1 MKLFTYT
8 GESSALALAEAK
20 QELGDEFSIISQKK
34 LSDGMYEISVAIS
47 EEDLKEAKA
56 KAEQE
61 KQKNET
67 LTAKSNNIADR
78 LELIAQKELEKKR
91 MAQNLQNTLPEDVSL
106 QLSDAVR
113 QISQIAGVSTKIPP
127 KSSYPIPQITKESN
141 PIQDSIKPQDS
152 TKLKEE
158 SQTKAKDKES
168 QSETK
173 KKDSPSSENND
184 LRLIR
189 GEIDR
194 LNDKLK
200 LIQNMFWEE
209 RGPKRDGLIIPHEF
223 AEIYRITKA
232 SGMAKEHLEKIMQ
245 LTLELMPIKMRE
257 NSVLIKRYF
266 REVLRKMVY
275 ARAENLSSNSKNI
288 MMLVGPTGVG
298 KTTTL
303 AKLAARYSR
312 LLNKNYKVGIITLD
326 TYRIGAVDQLMFYAK
341 KMKLSIDTVVDT
353 EEFVNALDSLKY
365 CDYILI
371 DTVGSSQHDRA
382 KLESLKSFVNADPN
396 TKIDVSLVMSATTKY
411 EDLKDIYHTFSTLG
425 IDTLLFTKL
434 DETHS
439 YGNIFSLIYDTK
451 KPVSYFSVGQ
461 EVPNDLNVATSD
473 FLIDC
478 LLDGLIKG

>member
-1 MKLFTYT
+1 MKLFTYA
-8 GESSALALAEAK
+8 GESSTAALAQAK
-20 QELGDEFSIISQKK
+20 KELGDEFSIISQKK
-34 LSDGMYEISVAIS
+34 LNDGSYEISVAIS
-47 EEDLKEAKA
+47 EEDLKEAQA

-61 KQKNET
+61 KQRSDALVTKT
-67 LTAKSNNIADR
+67 NNIAER
-78 LELIAQKELEKKR
+78 LELIAQKEIERKR
-91 MAQNLQNTLPEDVSL
+91 LAQNAPALPEDVSL

-113 QISQIAGVSTKIPP
+113 QISQIAGVASKIPP
-127 KSSYPIPQITKESN
+127 KSPYPQIAKESDSNN
-141 PIQDSIKPQDS
+141 PAN
-152 TKLKEE
+152 KEAPKEKEQKSKENKE
-158 SQTKAKDKES
+158 SQTEN
-168 QSETK
+168 K
-173 KKDSPSSENND
+173 KKDSTLESND
-184 LRLIR
+184 LRIIR

-275 ARAENLSSNSKNI
+275 ARAENLSSNAKNI

-411 EDLKDIYHTFSTLG
+411 EDLKDIYHTFSMLG

-451 KPVSYFSVGQ
+451 KPVSYFSIGQ

>member
-8 GESSALALAEAK
+8 AETSTLALAEAK
-20 QELGDEFSIISQKK
+20 KELGDEFSIISQKK
-34 LSDGMYEISVAIS
+34 TGDGKYEISVAIS
-47 EEDLKEAKA
+47 EEDYKKIKSKEEEQKA
-56 KAEQE
+56 KDELFAAKNNKIAE
-61 KQKNET
+61 
-67 LTAKSNNIADR
+67 R
-78 LELIAQKELEKKR
+78 LEIIAQKELEKKR
-91 MAQNLQNTLPEDVSL
+91 AANLAQNTFPQSNLPEEVSL
-106 QLSDAVR
+106 QLSDTVR
-113 QISQIAGVSTKIPP
+113 QIAQIAGVNSTM
-127 KSSYPIPQITKESN
+127 PQRQSPYKQLEE
-141 PIQDSIKPQDS
+141 KPQEPKEKPKEQKEKPKKEIKDTS
-152 TKLKEE
+152 DFKVLK
-158 SQTKAKDKES
+158 
-168 QSETK
+168 
-173 KKDSPSSENND
+173 
-184 LRLIR
+184 

-209 RGPKRDGLIIPHEF
+209 RGPKKDGLIIPHEF

-275 ARAENLSSNSKNI
+275 ARAENLSSNSKSI

-312 LLNKNYKVGIITLD
+312 MLNKNYKVGIITLD

-382 KLESLKSFVNADPN
+382 KLESLKSFINADPN

-425 IDTLLFTKL
+425 IDTLIFTKL

-439 YGNIFSLIYDTK
+439 YGNIFSLIYETK
-451 KPVSYFSVGQ
+451 KPTSYLSIGQ

-478 LLDGLIKG
+478 LLDGLIKA

>member
-1 MKLFTYT
+1 MKLFTYQAQT
-8 GESSALALAEAK
+8 SSLAIAEAK
-20 QELGDEFSIISQKK
+20 KELGDEFSLISQKK
-34 LSDGMYEISVAIS
+34 LPDGNYEISVAID
-47 EEDLKEAKA
+47 EAELKKIKEQRQNQEAKA
-56 KAEQE
+56 DAFVAKNNSIAE
-61 KQKNET
+61 
-67 LTAKSNNIADR
+67 R
-78 LELIAQKELEKKR
+78 LEIIAAKELEKKR
-91 MAQNLQNTLPEDVSL
+91 ALANAQNLHARLPEDVSL

-113 QISQIAGVSTKIPP
+113 QISQIAGVESKIPAKSPYQDKQISTLAP
-127 KSSYPIPQITKESN
+127 K
-141 PIQDSIKPQDS
+141 
-152 TKLKEE
+152 KEE
-158 SQTKAKDKES
+158 KQE
-168 QSETK
+168 ENK
-173 KKDSPSSENND
+173 KTIKRDKDSGDFRS
-184 LRLIR
+184 LK

-209 RGPKRDGLIIPHEF
+209 RGPKSDGLIIPHEF

-275 ARAENLSSNSKNI
+275 ARQENLSSNAKSI

-303 AKLAARYSR
+303 AKLAARYSKM
-312 LLNKNYKVGIITLD
+312 LNKNYKVGVITLD

-341 KMKLSIDTVVDT
+341 KMKLSIETAVDT
-353 EEFVNALDSLKY
+353 EEFVSALDSLKY

-371 DTVGSSQHDRA
+371 DTIGSSQHDRA
-382 KLESLKSFVNADPN
+382 KLESLKSFVNADSN
-396 TKIDVSLVMSATTKY
+396 AKIDVSLVMSATTKY

-425 IDTLLFTKL
+425 IDTLIFTKL
-434 DETHS
+434 DETRA
-439 YGNIFSLIYDTK
+439 YGNVFSLIYDTK
-451 KPVSYFSVGQ
+451 KPTSYFSIGQ
-461 EVPNDLNVATSD
+461 EVPNDLKVASSD

-478 LLDGLIKG
+478 LLDGLVK

>member
-1 MKLFTYT
+1 MKLFTYKADT
-8 GESSALALAEAK
+8 STLALAEAK
-20 QELGDEFSIISQKK
+20 KELGDEFSIISQKK
-34 LSDGMYEISVAIS
+34 TGDGKYEISVAIS
-47 EEDLKEAKA
+47 EEDYKKIKEKEEEQRAKDELFAA
-56 KAEQE
+56 KNNKVAE
-61 KQKNET
+61 
-67 LTAKSNNIADR
+67 R
-78 LELIAQKELEKKR
+78 LEIIAQKELERKKAANL
-91 MAQNLQNTLPEDVSL
+91 AQTSFPQSNLPEEVSL
-106 QLSDAVR
+106 QLSDTVR
-113 QISQIAGVSTKIPP
+113 QIAQIAGVNSKMPP
-127 KSSYPIPQITKESN
+127 IKSPY
-141 PIQDSIKPQDS
+141 IQ
-152 TKLKEE
+152 
-158 SQTKAKDKES
+158 
-168 QSETK
+168 
-173 KKDSPSSENND
+173 ENNTQKIENTKQEKQEKELDKPKKQSTSDTND
-184 LRLIR
+184 LKILR

-223 AEIYRITKA
+223 AEIYRITKS

-275 ARAENLSSNSKNI
+275 ARAENLSSNAKNI

-312 LLNKNYKVGIITLD
+312 MLNKNYKVGIITLD

-353 EEFVNALDSLKY
+353 EEFINALDSLKY

-382 KLESLKSFVNADPN
+382 KLESLKSFINADPN
-396 TKIDVSLVMSATTKY
+396 AKIDVSLVMSATTKY

-425 IDTLLFTKL
+425 IDTLIFTKL
-434 DETHS
+434 DETNS
-439 YGNIFSLIYDTK
+439 YGNIFSLIYETK
-451 KPVSYFSVGQ
+451 KPTSYFSIGQ

-478 LLDGLIKG
+478 LLDGLIKA

>member
-8 GESSALALAEAK
+8 AETSTLALAEAK
-20 QELGDEFSIISQKK
+20 KELGDEFSIISQKK
-34 LSDGMYEISVAIS
+34 IDDGRYEISVAIS
-47 EEDLKEAKA
+47 EEDYKKIKSKEEEQKA
-56 KAEQE
+56 RDDLFITKNNKIAE
-61 KQKNET
+61 
-67 LTAKSNNIADR
+67 R
-78 LELIAQKELEKKR
+78 LEIIAQKELEKKR
-91 MAQNLQNTLPEDVSL
+91 AANLAQNTFPQSNLPEEVSL
-106 QLSDAVR
+106 QLSDTVR
-113 QISQIAGVSTKIPP
+113 QIAQIAGVNST
-127 KSSYPIPQITKESN
+127 IPQTSPYKQLENKQEERQEKPKQIRETKEK
-141 PIQDSIKPQDS
+141 PKQKEIKD
-152 TKLKEE
+152 L
-158 SQTKAKDKES
+158 
-168 QSETK
+168 
-173 KKDSPSSENND
+173 ND
-184 LRLIR
+184 FKILR

-209 RGPKRDGLIIPHEF
+209 RGPKKDGLIIPHEF
-223 AEIYRITKA
+223 AEIYRITKS
-232 SGMAKEHLEKIMQ
+232 SGMAREHLEKIMQ

-312 LLNKNYKVGIITLD
+312 MLNKNYKVGIITLD

-382 KLESLKSFVNADPN
+382 KLESLKSFINADPN

-425 IDTLLFTKL
+425 IDTLIFTKL

-439 YGNIFSLIYDTK
+439 YGNIFSLIYETK
-451 KPVSYFSVGQ
+451 KPTSYLSIGQ

-478 LLDGLIKG
+478 LLDGLIKA

>member
-8 GESSALALAEAK
+8 AETSTLALAEAK
-20 QELGDEFSIISQKK
+20 KELGDEFSIISQKK
-34 LSDGMYEISVAIS
+34 TGDGKYEISVAIS
-47 EEDLKEAKA
+47 EEDYKKIKSKEEEQKA
-56 KAEQE
+56 KDELFATKNNKIAE
-61 KQKNET
+61 
-67 LTAKSNNIADR
+67 R
-78 LELIAQKELEKKR
+78 LEIIAQKELEKKR
-91 MAQNLQNTLPEDVSL
+91 AANLAQNTFPQSNLPEEVSL
-106 QLSDAVR
+106 QLSDTVR
-113 QISQIAGVSTKIPP
+113 QIAQIAGVNSTM
-127 KSSYPIPQITKESN
+127 PQRRSPYKQLEE
-141 PIQDSIKPQDS
+141 KPQEP
-152 TKLKEE
+152 KE
-158 SQTKAKDKES
+158 KPKK
-168 QSETK
+168 ETK
-173 KKDSPSSENND
+173 DSSD
-184 LRLIR
+184 FKVLK

-209 RGPKRDGLIIPHEF
+209 RGPKKDGLIIPHEF

-312 LLNKNYKVGIITLD
+312 MLNKNYKVGIITLD

-382 KLESLKSFVNADPN
+382 KLESLKSFINADPN

-425 IDTLLFTKL
+425 IDTLIFTKL

-439 YGNIFSLIYDTK
+439 YGNIFSLIYETK
-451 KPVSYFSVGQ
+451 KPTSYLSIGQ

-478 LLDGLIKG
+478 LLDGLIKA

>member
-8 GESSALALAEAK
+8 AETSTIALAEAK
-20 QELGDEFSIISQKK
+20 KELGDEFSIISQKK
-34 LSDGMYEISVAIS
+34 TGDGKYEISVAIS
-47 EEDLKEAKA
+47 EEDYKKIKSKEEEQKA
-56 KAEQE
+56 KDELFAAKNNKIAE
-61 KQKNET
+61 
-67 LTAKSNNIADR
+67 R
-78 LELIAQKELEKKR
+78 LEIIAQKELEKKR
-91 MAQNLQNTLPEDVSL
+91 AANLAQNTFPQSNLPEEVSL
-106 QLSDAVR
+106 QLSDTVR
-113 QISQIAGVSTKIPP
+113 QIAQIAGVNSTM
-127 KSSYPIPQITKESN
+127 PQRQSPYKQLEK
-141 PIQDSIKPQDS
+141 KPQEP
-152 TKLKEE
+152 KE
-158 SQTKAKDKES
+158 KPKK
-168 QSETK
+168 ETK
-173 KKDSPSSENND
+173 DSSD
-184 LRLIR
+184 FKVLK

-209 RGPKRDGLIIPHEF
+209 RGPKKDGLIIPHEF

-312 LLNKNYKVGIITLD
+312 MLNKNYKVGIITLD

-382 KLESLKSFVNADPN
+382 KLESLKSFINADPN

-425 IDTLLFTKL
+425 IDTLIFTKL

-439 YGNIFSLIYDTK
+439 YGNIFSLIYETK
-451 KPVSYFSVGQ
+451 KPTSYLSIGQ

-478 LLDGLIKG
+478 LLDGLIKA

>member
-1 MKLFTYT
+1 MKLFTFTAET
-8 GESSALALAEAK
+8 GAQALAEAK
-20 QELGDEFSIISQKK
+20 KELGDEFSIIAQKK
-34 LSDGMYEISVAIS
+34 LNDGKYEVSVAIS
-47 EEDLKEAKA
+47 EEDLKQAKA
-56 KAEQE
+56 KQQQE
-61 KQKNET
+61 EPPKT
-67 LTAKSNNIADR
+67 NNIAQR
-78 LELIAQKELEKKR
+78 LELIAQKEIERKR
-91 MAQNLQNTLPEDVSL
+91 IAQSMPPLPEDVSL

-113 QISQIAGVSTKIPP
+113 QISQIAGIEPKIPA
-127 KSSYPIPQITKESN
+127 KSPYGEQKTNQAPTKTQTPPQKQMES
-141 PIQDSIKPQDS
+141 K
-152 TKLKEE
+152 K
-158 SQTKAKDKES
+158 KES
-168 QSETK
+168 QP
-173 KKDSPSSENND
+173 DD
-184 LRLIR
+184 LRLIK

-266 REVLRKMVY
+266 REVLRKMVV
-275 ARAENLSSNSKNI
+275 ARAENLSSNAKNI

-353 EEFVNALDSLKY
+353 EEFVNALESLKY

-425 IDTLLFTKL
+425 IDTLVFTKL

-439 YGNIFSLIYDTK
+439 YGNVFSLIYETK
-451 KPVSYFSVGQ
+451 KPVSYFSTGQ
-461 EVPNDLNVATSD
+461 EVPNDLSVATSD

-478 LLDGLIKG
+478 LLDGLIK

>member
-1 MKLFTYT
+1 MKLFTFTAET
-8 GESSALALAEAK
+8 GAQALAEAK
-20 QELGDEFSIISQKK
+20 KELGDEFSIITQKK
-34 LSDGMYEISVAIS
+34 LNDGTYEVSVAIS
-47 EEDLKEAKA
+47 EEDLKQAKA
-56 KAEQE
+56 KRQDEQ
-61 KQKNET
+61 KPKT
-67 LTAKSNNIADR
+67 NNIAER
-78 LELIAQKELEKKR
+78 LELIAQKEIERKR
-91 MAQNLQNTLPEDVSL
+91 IAQNMPPLPEDVSL

-113 QISQIAGVSTKIPP
+113 QISQIAGVESKIPAKFPYGEQKTNQAPTKIQTSQP
-127 KSSYPIPQITKESN
+127 KQIEFKKE
-141 PIQDSIKPQDS
+141 DSKDS
-152 TKLKEE
+152 TPQNKKEL
-158 SQTKAKDKES
+158 QTD
-168 QSETK
+168 
-173 KKDSPSSENND
+173 D
-184 LRLIR
+184 LRLIK

-266 REVLRKMVY
+266 REVLRKMVV
-275 ARAENLSSNSKNI
+275 ARSEKLSSNAKNI
-288 MMLVGPTGVG
+288 IMLVGPTGVG

-353 EEFVNALDSLKY
+353 EEFVSALDSLKY

-382 KLESLKSFVNADPN
+382 KLESLKSFINADPN

-425 IDTLLFTKL
+425 IDTLVFTKL

-439 YGNIFSLIYDTK
+439 YGNVFSLIYETK
-451 KPVSYFSVGQ
+451 KPVSYFSTGQ
-461 EVPNDLNVATSD
+461 EVPNDLSVATSD

-478 LLDGLIKG
+478 LLDGLVK

>member
-1 MKLFTYT
+1 MKLFTYSAET
-8 GESSALALAEAK
+8 SALALAEAK
-20 QELGDEFSIISQKK
+20 KELGDEFSIISQKK
-34 LSDGMYEISVAIS
+34 LADGNYEISVAIS
-47 EEDLKEAKA
+47 EEDLKQLKA
-56 KAEQE
+56 KQEQA
-61 KQKNET
+61 KQESP
-67 LTAKSNNIADR
+67 LPVKSNNIAER
-78 LELIAQKELEKKR
+78 LELIAQKELERKR
-91 MAQNLQNTLPEDVSL
+91 AAQSLQNLPEEVSL

-113 QISQIAGVSTKIPP
+113 QISQIAGVNTKIPP
-127 KSSYPIPQITKESN
+127 KSAYSKESLPLPN
-141 PIQDSIKPQDS
+141 KEDSKPQKQKEALKTETSKSKKQEEAQDS
-152 TKLKEE
+152 T
-158 SQTKAKDKES
+158 
-168 QSETK
+168 
-173 KKDSPSSENND
+173 N
-184 LRLIR
+184 LRIIR
-189 GEIDR
+189 GEIDK
-194 LNDKLK
+194 LNDKIK

-209 RGPKRDGLIIPHEF
+209 RGPKREGLIIPHEF
-223 AEIYRITKA
+223 AEIYRIAKA
-232 SGMAKEHLEKIMQ
+232 SGMAREHLEKIMQ

-275 ARAENLSSNSKNI
+275 ARTENLSSNVKNI
-288 MMLVGPTGVG
+288 IMLVGPTGVG

-353 EEFVNALDSLKY
+353 EEFINALDSLKY

-425 IDTLLFTKL
+425 IDTLIFTKL

-439 YGNIFSLIYDTK
+439 YGNIFSLIYETK
-451 KPVSYFSVGQ
+451 KATSYFSIGQ
-461 EVPNDLNVATSD
+461 EVPNDLMVATSD

-478 LLDGLIKG
+478 LLDGLVRA

>member
-1 MKLFTYT
+1 MKLLTYKA
-8 GESSALALAEAK
+8 ESSTLALAEAK
-20 QELGDEFSIISQKK
+20 KELGDDFSIISQKK
-34 LSDGMYEISVAIS
+34 LFDGSYEIAVSVKKEDWERIQAKKSQIPQDSFVAKNNSVA
-47 EEDLKEAKA
+47 
-56 KAEQE
+56 Q
-61 KQKNET
+61 
-67 LTAKSNNIADR
+67 R
-78 LELIAQKELEKKR
+78 LEQIAIKEIEKKR
-91 MAQNLQNTLPEDVSL
+91 AANASASSLPEDVSL

-113 QISQIAGVSTKIPP
+113 QISQIANLPTQMPP
-127 KSSYPIPQITKESN
+127 KSAINPYKKE
-141 PIQDSIKPQDS
+141 IKPQKIESDS
-152 TKLKEE
+152 KPIENKE
-158 SQTKAKDKES
+158 
-168 QSETK
+168 K
-173 KKDSPSSENND
+173 KQPQENND
-184 LRLIR
+184 LRAIR

-209 RGPKRDGLIIPHEF
+209 KGPKKEGLIIPHEF
-223 AEIYRITKA
+223 AEIFRIAKA
-232 SGMAKEHLEKIMQ
+232 SGMAKEHLDKIMQ

-266 REVLRKMVY
+266 REVLRKMVSC
-275 ARAENLSSNSKNI
+275 RAENLSSKGKNI

-303 AKLAARYSR
+303 AKLAARYSK

-353 EEFVNALDSLKY
+353 EEFIKALDSLKY

-382 KLESLKSFVNADPN
+382 KLEALKAFVNADSN

-425 IDTLLFTKL
+425 IDTLIFTKL

-439 YGNIFSLIYDTK
+439 YGNIFSLIYETK
-451 KPVSYFSVGQ
+451 KPTSYFSIGQ
-461 EVPNDLNVATSD
+461 EVPNDLNVASSD

-478 LLDGLIKG
+478 LLDGLKG

>member
-1 MKLFTYT
+1 MKLFTYQAQT
-8 GESSALALAEAK
+8 SSLAIAEAK
-20 QELGDEFSIISQKK
+20 KELGDEFSLISQKK
-34 LSDGMYEISVAIS
+34 LPDGNYEISVAID
-47 EEDLKEAKA
+47 EAELKKIKEQRQNQEAKA
-56 KAEQE
+56 DAFVAKNNSIAE
-61 KQKNET
+61 
-67 LTAKSNNIADR
+67 R
-78 LELIAQKELEKKR
+78 LEIIAAKELEKKR
-91 MAQNLQNTLPEDVSL
+91 ALANAQNLHARLPEDVSL

-113 QISQIAGVSTKIPP
+113 QISQIAGVESKIPAKSPYQDKQISTLAP
-127 KSSYPIPQITKESN
+127 K
-141 PIQDSIKPQDS
+141 
-152 TKLKEE
+152 KEE
-158 SQTKAKDKES
+158 KQEENKKTIKRDKDGGDFRSLK
-168 QSETK
+168 
-173 KKDSPSSENND
+173 
-184 LRLIR
+184 

-209 RGPKRDGLIIPHEF
+209 RGPKSDGLIIPHEF

-275 ARAENLSSNSKNI
+275 ARQENLSSNAKSI

-303 AKLAARYSR
+303 AKLAARYSKM
-312 LLNKNYKVGIITLD
+312 LNKNYKVGVITLD

-341 KMKLSIDTVVDT
+341 KMKLSIETAVDT
-353 EEFVNALDSLKY
+353 EEFVSALDSLKY

-371 DTVGSSQHDRA
+371 DTIGSSQHDRA

-396 TKIDVSLVMSATTKY
+396 AKIDVSLVMSATTKY

-425 IDTLLFTKL
+425 IDTLIFTKL
-434 DETHS
+434 DETRA
-439 YGNIFSLIYDTK
+439 YGNVFSLIYDTK
-451 KPVSYFSVGQ
+451 KPTSYFSIGQ
-461 EVPNDLNVATSD
+461 EVPNDLKVASSD

-478 LLDGLIKG
+478 LLDGLVK

>member
-1 MKLFTYT
+1 MKLFTFTAET
-8 GESSALALAEAK
+8 GAQALAEAK
-20 QELGDEFSIISQKK
+20 KELGNEFSIIAQKK
-34 LSDGMYEISVAIS
+34 LNDGTYEVSVAIS
-47 EEDLKEAKA
+47 EEDLKQAKA
-56 KAEQE
+56 KQQDEP
-61 KQKNET
+61 KPKT
-67 LTAKSNNIADR
+67 NNIAER
-78 LELIAQKELEKKR
+78 LELIAQKEIERKR
-91 MAQNLQNTLPEDVSL
+91 IAQSMPPLPEDVSL

-113 QISQIAGVSTKIPP
+113 QISQIAGVESKLPAKSPYVEQKKTPQTIQTQTPPTK
-127 KSSYPIPQITKESN
+127 QIES
-141 PIQDSIKPQDS
+141 K
-152 TKLKEE
+152 KEE
-158 SQTKAKDKES
+158 KKDSNSQNKKES
-168 QSETK
+168 QS
-173 KKDSPSSENND
+173 DD
-184 LRLIR
+184 LRVIK

-266 REVLRKMVY
+266 REVLRKMVV
-275 ARAENLSSNSKNI
+275 ARSENLSSNAKNI

-382 KLESLKSFVNADPN
+382 KLESLKSFINADPN

-425 IDTLLFTKL
+425 IDTLVFTKL

-439 YGNIFSLIYDTK
+439 YGNVFSLIYETK
-451 KPVSYFSVGQ
+451 KPVSYFSIGQ
-461 EVPNDLNVATSD
+461 EVPNDLSVATSD

-478 LLDGLIKG
+478 LLDGLTK

>member
-8 GESSALALAEAK
+8 AETSAQALAEAK
-20 QELGDEFSIISQKK
+20 KELGDEFSIINQKK
-34 LSDGMYEISVAIS
+34 LSDGTYEVSVAIS

-56 KAEQE
+56 KQ
-61 KQKNET
+61 QST
-67 LTAKSNNIADR
+67 TQTPAKTNNIAER
-78 LELIAQKELEKKR
+78 LELIAQKEIERKR
-91 MAQNLQNTLPEDVSL
+91 LAQNAPALPEDVSL

-113 QISQIAGVSTKIPP
+113 QISQIAGVASKIPP
-127 KSSYPIPQITKESN
+127 KAPYGIPQTPKES
-141 PIQDSIKPQDS
+141 DS
-152 TKLKEE
+152 TNSTSKEAPKEKEPKPKENKE
-158 SQTKAKDKES
+158 SQTEN
-168 QSETK
+168 K
-173 KKDSPSSENND
+173 KKDSTLESND
-184 LRLIR
+184 LRIIR

-200 LIQNMFWEE
+200 LIQNMFWAE

-275 ARAENLSSNSKNI
+275 ARAENLSSNAKNI

-411 EDLKDIYHTFSTLG
+411 EDLKDIYHTFSMLG

-451 KPVSYFSVGQ
+451 KPVSYFSIGQ